1 MLRRIWL
8 GFAAL
13 MMFGCL
19 VLGFA
24 SHARADSSVDQYLEQ
39 VPNGDGSKANGGGT
53 GGGKGGPSKS
63 PGGSSS
69 GSSGSGKPGGGSGHS
84 NKKKK
89 KKKKKTAQTPN
100 GGSTSSAPA
109 LPKETAQRSGQPL
122 GQAGNS
128 SGGLSVGAL
137 LVLFAAIATLVA
149 VFVFVR
155 RNRLRSDSDNDG
167 A

>member
-1 MLRRIWL
+1 
-8 GFAAL
+8 

-19 VLGFA
+19 VLAFA

-53 GGGKGGPSKS
+53 GGGKGGPSKR
-63 PGGSSS
+63 PGGSGSSS
-69 GSSGSGKPGGGSGHS
+69 GSSGSGKSGGGSGHS
-84 NKKKK
+84 NKK

-155 RNRLRSDSDNDG
+155 RNRLRSGSGNDG
-167 A
+167 V